1 MDFSTHRL
9 TTLLLLLLATG
20 EISQSRYCDLIMR
33 EFLLPTVALGNAQS
47 SQLTVDSHDITVLL
61 NSNETFL
68 VFAK

>member
-1 MDFSTHRL
+1 
-9 TTLLLLLLATG
+9 
-20 EISQSRYCDLIMR
+20 MR